1 MPYFDPLINSMTNW
15 KVEIFNYFDVSITN
29 AYTDSLNNLIKVPN
43 KIGRGYSFE
52 ALRAKILFTE
62 GYRKTK
68 KKKKFK
74 DVNASCEDQ
83 R

>member
-43 KIGRGYSFE
+43 KLAE
-52 ALRAKILFTE
+52 VTHLKP
-62 GYRKTK
+62 
-68 KKKKFK
+68 
-74 DVNASCEDQ
+74 
-83 R
+83 